1 MIGPDK
7 FAGNNVTP
15 VATLTDDVGVVFDG
29 IAVMVA
35 LNISID
41 VAGAKLKR
49 CSFSIL
55 FDASGVG
62 MRGRF
67 FNGPDVLIDP
77 LRLIF
82 ESVYQ
87 VFGIF
92 WFFYTFQD

>member
-1 MIGPDK
+1 MVKP
-7 FAGNNVTP
+7 T
-15 VATLTDDVGVVFDG
+15 GVVVVVFADND
-29 IAVMVA
+29 ATPLV

-41 VAGAKLKR
+41 AVGAKLNR
-49 CSFSIL
+49 FSFSTL

-67 FNGPDVLIDP
+67 FNGPVVLIDP

-87 VFGIF
+87 VLYILV
-92 WFFYTFQD
+92 FFFVCKL